1 MNVKNLLFLVIAIFV
16 FACSNNKASKNAKS
30 EKQEKVSPDKNL
42 KIELTPVSEKSVLK
56 NPDYNIWGASMVQT
70 DDGICHLFYTRWP
83 FESGFKGWLK
93 NSDIVYAT
101 SKSPT
106 GPYEFQEVILTGFG
120 KGHWNEEAAHN
131 PHIKKFGDKYYLYF
145 ISHRKEDLGLS
156 DWMNHIFTQR
166 IGVAVAGHPAGPWEV
181 LPEPLIDYQEGK
193 PAHGYMVNPS
203 VCETP
208 DGNYLMMFKARKPGA
223 EKLGKFDPIHC
234 LATSPTPTGPFTIA
248 KETLLTEATAED
260 PFLWH
265 QNGKYYSVVKDMH
278 AHYTGFK
285 SLALFE
291 SEDGLN
297 WGPSENIMIS
307 KTEIVWESGDTTQL
321 TNLERPQIWFD
332 KNGNPAVLFCAARE
346 KCEKGDP
353 EKPTYNVHIPL
364 KIVE

>member
-1 MNVKNLLFLVIAIFV
+1 MIINKKYLLLFSIVLMVTS
-16 FACSNNKASKNAKS
+16 CSNNRNKEK
-30 EKQEKVSPDKNL
+30 KQEVQKEL
-42 KIELTPVSEKSVLK
+42 KIELAPVAKHSVFK

-70 DDGICHLFYTRWP
+70 DDGICHLFYARWP
-83 FESGFKGWLK
+83 VDSTFRGWLK
-93 NSDIVYAT
+93 YSDISYAT

-106 GPYEFQEVILTGFG
+106 GPYEFQKVILTGFG

-131 PHIKKFGDKYYLYF
+131 PHIKKFGNKYYLYF

-156 DWMNHIFTQR
+156 DWKNHIFMQR
-166 IGVAVAGHPAGPWEV
+166 IGVAVADHPAGPWEV
-181 LPEPLIDYQEGK
+181 LPESLIDYQEGK

-223 EKLGKFDPIHC
+223 ETSGKFDPIHC

-248 KETLLTEATAED
+248 EETLLTEATAED
-260 PFLWH
+260 PFLWY
-265 QNGKYYSVVKDMH
+265 QNDKYYSVVKDMH

-297 WGPSENIMIS
+297 WQPSENIMIS
-307 KTEIVWESGDTTQL
+307 KTEIVWENGDTTKLQ
-321 TNLERPQIWFD
+321 NLERPQIWFD
-332 KNGNPAVLFCAARE
+332 KDGNPAVLFCAARE
-346 KCEKGDP
+346 AVEKG
-353 EKPTYNVHIPL
+353 ESAKPTFNVHIPI
-364 KIVE
+364 KIVK